1 MATVMLVLVA
11 VLAVALAAVVIGFI
25 LYTKDLRNRNRAL
38 TGELKE
44 ASAQL
49 ERRTKKAVG
58 SARTSHVGLITE
70 QLAPLL
76 PRFPDCNL
84 KDVQW
89 IGGTIDMILRN
100 GLEAAH
106 AAHYPRGTQVEIV
119 FVDVKTGG
127 SSLSPRQRLIRDAIE
142 DGRVRF
148 EVFRFRPE
156 QAAAIVTAA
165 DEEIT
170 FTKEE
175 LTGEWAPDGEVLD
188 LGEIYPDREGS
199 PPLDL
204 QPLPGP
210 DE

>member
-25 LYTKDLRNRNRAL
+25 LYTKDLRSQNRAL
-38 TGELKE
+38 MGELKE

-89 IGGTIDMILRN
+89 IGGTIDMIIWN
-100 GLEAAH
+100 GLEVAHATHYPVTQKWKLSSSISRPAAH
-106 AAHYPRGTQVEIV
+106 RLAHVNASYVTRSRADACALKCSDSALRRLPL
-119 FVDVKTGG
+119 
-127 SSLSPRQRLIRDAIE
+127 SSPQWMRRLPSLR
-142 DGRVRF
+142 R
-148 EVFRFRPE
+148 
-156 QAAAIVTAA
+156 
-165 DEEIT
+165 
-170 FTKEE
+170 
-175 LTGEWAPDGEVLD
+175 
-188 LGEIYPDREGS
+188 Y
-199 PPLDL
+199 
-204 QPLPGP
+204 
-210 DE
+210 